1 MNNTQRKTRARSEV
15 NRNKRSPEQTANE
28 KIQPQRYTLHRLHVL
43 RTLPFALYGE
53 VVRRFAYGETAKDV
67 AYLIY
72 AQEDR
77 GGCQALSLESLRQ
90 YLQVLRKKVRE
101 TDGEKGP
108 SRLATIHSMAK
119 ELQKEEIRLSN
130 VVEDRRA
137 GGATKECTPAPL
149 DANKVVREVKP
160 APSDANM
167 VREIKQIEEELKN
180 MVATLSAR
188 QVAAFNYQLA
198 KLRMGPVWDLEIELK
213 VPLNALTRIQNVQ
226 LRCVNALL
234 ECDRIDFHILRR
246 RKMQMKEFETEG
258 T

>member
-1 MNNTQRKTRARSEV
+1 MNNTQRKTRPRSEV
-15 NRNKRSPEQTANE
+15 NRNKRSPEQTGNE

-108 SRLATIHSMAK
+108 SRLGTIHSMAK

-130 VVEDRRA
+130 VVEDRRDEGMHA
-137 GGATKECTPAPL
+137 SSFRRQQSSSRGQTGSFRRENGSRDQTDRGGTEEHGGNAFS
-149 DANKVVREVKP
+149 
-160 APSDANM
+160 APSCRLQLPVGQATNGTGLGLGDRAQGTPERAHPNTERSTPVCQCAAR
-167 VREIKQIEEELKN
+167 VR
-180 MVATLSAR
+180 S
-188 QVAAFNYQLA
+188 Y
-198 KLRMGPVWDLEIELK
+198 
-213 VPLNALTRIQNVQ
+213 
-226 LRCVNALL
+226 
-234 ECDRIDFHILRR
+234 
-246 RKMQMKEFETEG
+246 
-258 T
+258 